1 MSNKKIAP
9 PKRSDFVSFEQ
20 IHSRWM
26 DNDVYGHINNVVY
39 YSFFDTAVNRYLIER
54 NALDIANSQVIGL
67 VVETQCQY
75 FSSMVYPDF
84 IHVGMKVAHLGN
96 SSVQYELAIFKNDDD
111 TASALGRFVHV
122 YVNRQTNQPTPIPQ
136 NVRVVLQDLFKVG

>member
-75 FSSMVYPDF
+75 FSSIVYPDL
-84 IHVGMKVAHLGN
+84 IHVGMKVVHLGN

-111 TASALGRFVHV
+111 AASALGRFVHV

-136 NVRVVLQDLFKVG
+136 NVREVLLGLMVAG